1 MVELKSSASVVSARS
16 ASPLWRDGGVGST
29 DPSTHVLQV
38 YEDDEF
44 FARTVAD
51 FLGHALA
58 SGRPAISISTPA
70 HHVTVVDALEAMD
83 LPASACLASGQLQ
96 LLDARDTL
104 DQITEDGMPAERP
117 FARVLG
123 GLIEEMSAQFG
134 GPVQAHGEMVDLL
147 WRVGERDAAAELEM
161 LWNGLAERQHFH
173 LLCTYPLQGFADAGQ
188 SGAFE
193 SICRQHARVVP
204 TGHFFELGSDAQMRE
219 VARLQ
224 QRAAALETE
233 LVRRE
238 QLLAREQ
245 RVRQEAEAANR
256 AKSEFLALMSHELRT
271 PLNAIGGYVELLEL
285 GVRGPLTEAQRDDLV
300 RIKKSQRHLLAM
312 INEVLNYTRIEAG
325 AMRYELADLSLC
337 ELLASMEPLIRPQFE
352 RGGLALVIENRDEDD
367 PCVHADVEKVR
378 QILLNLLSNAL
389 KFTERGGEVRIWW
402 ERTHG
407 ADGSGIALLHV
418 RDTGEGIPAARQAAV
433 FEPFV
438 QVHTGLTRPHDGTGL
453 GLAISRDLARGMR
466 GDLTVRST
474 PGEGS
479 TFTLSLPLT

>member
-1 MVELKSSASVVSARS
+1 MDEVRSSPAVASSLS
-16 ASPLWRDGGVGST
+16 ASPLWRDGRVGSA

-38 YEDDEF
+38 YEDEEF

-51 FLGHALA
+51 FLGHGLA
-58 SGRPAISISTPA
+58 AGRAAISISTAA
-70 HHVTVVDALEAMD
+70 HHAALLEFLTGMG
-83 LPASACLASGQLQ
+83 LPAAACLERGQLR
-96 LLDARDTL
+96 LLDARTTL
-104 DQITEDGMPAERP
+104 DQITDDGMPAEEP
-117 FARVLG
+117 FVRVIG
-123 GLIEEMSAQFG
+123 GLLEEMAEQFT

-147 WRVGERDAAAELEM
+147 WRAGERDAAAELEM
-161 LWNGLAERQHFH
+161 LWNGLAEELHFH

-188 SGAFE
+188 SAAFE
-193 SICRQHARVVP
+193 SICSQHVRVVP
-204 TGHFFELGSDAQMRE
+204 TEHYSDMGSDARLRE

-233 LVRRE
+233 LLQRK

-245 RVRQEAEAANR
+245 RARQEAEAANR
-256 AKSEFLALMSHELRT
+256 AKSEFLAVMSHELRT

-285 GVRGPLTEAQRDDLV
+285 GVRGQLTEAQRDDLT

-312 INEVLNYTRIEAG
+312 INEVLNYARIEAG
-325 AMRYELADLSLC
+325 AMRYELADLSFR
-337 ELLASMEPLIRPQFE
+337 ELLASVDPLIRPQLE
-352 RGGLALVIENRDEDD
+352 RAGLALVVEASRDD
-367 PCVHADVEKVR
+367 PCVYADFEKVR

-389 KFTERGGEVRIWW
+389 KFTSRGGEVRIWW
-402 ERTHG
+402 ERVTTD
-407 ADGSGIALLHV
+407 DGEIGLLHV
-418 RDTGEGIPAARQAAV
+418 RDTGEGIPVEKQAAV

-453 GLAISRDLARGMR
+453 GLAISRDLARAMR

-479 TFTLSLPLT
+479 TFTLALPLA